1 MICRNCG
8 AGLEAD
14 RIDASLGVITCSH
27 CGSLHNIPDSSFNNR
42 SGDVG
47 AAGATKHERAE
58 STKPQNI
65 DITLPSRFKVQ
76 RNENSMEV
84 TWGVGRLFHG
94 LVLTIMAAGVMHA
107 ALTSEVP
114 LLFVLSAGLVYYAAV
129 RVFNKHR
136 IRVDA
141 GRLQVTQG
149 PLPWLGVRKL
159 DSKDVKQLFATE
171 RETRIESGNRGNSGN
186 RKNRVRKYYRLSA
199 NTHTNGRVTILN
211 GLDDP
216 LQALWLEQEIE
227 RVLGIRDEQVSGEY
241 RP

>member
-14 RIDASLGVITCSH
+14 RIDASLRVITCSH
-27 CGSLHNIPDSSFNNR
+27 CGSLHNIPNGGFDHH
-42 SGDVG
+42 SGDIS
-47 AAGATKHERAE
+47 AAETTKPERAE
-58 STKPQNI
+58 STKPRNI
-65 DITLPSRFKVQ
+65 EIALPSRFKVQ
-76 RNENSMEV
+76 RTENSMEV
-84 TWGVGRLFHG
+84 TWSAGRLFHG
-94 LVLTIMAAGVMHA
+94 VVLTIMAAGVMRA

-114 LLFVLSAGLVYYAAV
+114 LLLILSAGLLYYAAV

-149 PLPWLGVRKL
+149 PLPWPGVRKL
-159 DSKDVKQLFATE
+159 DSKDVKQLFAIE
-171 RETRIESGNRGNSGN
+171 RETRIESGNQNNSGN

-211 GLDDP
+211 GLNDP